1 MKIEEAKRIIREQP
15 RGNVAERIE
24 AIRIAVLMLGDDAD
38 EEMIREWAE
47 RSGGDGQEEA
57 EPVYRRLRDDQGNRG

>member
-38 EEMIREWAE
+38 EEMIRE
-47 RSGGDGQEEA
+47 
-57 EPVYRRLRDDQGNRG
+57 